1 VVEPPRHG
9 RLLIAGR
16 RVSRSFTQSDID
28 AGDVE
33 YQSDAVDETMTD
45 YFLFAVADGRHDGYL
60 VNGTAHRK
68 PAFFNILIQP
78 ASKVGLPLVCDISAF
93 ALKRDVKLQPTNQP
107 LDCPRG
113 VPMGV

>member
-1 VVEPPRHG
+1 MSCVGTPPENLTYIVVEPPRHG
-9 RLLIAGR
+9 QLLITGR

-28 AGDVE
+28 AGNVE
-33 YQSDAVDETMTD
+33 YRSASADETMTD

-78 ASKVGLPLVCDISAF
+78 ASKVTLMPNTHRR
-93 ALKRDVKLQPTNQP
+93 RDATQLSS
-107 LDCPRG
+107 
-113 VPMGV
+113 

>member
-1 VVEPPRHG
+1 VLESLVLYSVGTPADNLAYIVVEPPRHG
-9 RLLIAGR
+9 QLLISGR
-16 RVSRSFTQSDID
+16 RVSRSFTQADID

-33 YQSDAVDETMTD
+33 YQSDSADQTMTD

-78 ASKVGLPLVCDISAF
+78 ASKVGLRWSEIARVNND
-93 ALKRDVKLQPTNQP
+93 
-107 LDCPRG
+107 G
-113 VPMGV
+113 G